1 MYIQQI
7 RNATIIVQYAG
18 KKFLVDPL
26 LADKGAYPP
35 FSAGI
40 REDMRNP
47 IIDLPMSVH
56 EIIKDLDAVILT
68 HLHLDHYDEIAKQ
81 VLPKGIKVF
90 VQNEQDAK
98 LVNNDGFQQVEVLAE
113 DTIFEGIRLI
123 KTQGEHG
130 RGEELLEIMG
140 QVCGIVFKH
149 ADEKTLYIA
158 GDTVWYDG
166 VRQEIDTHFP
176 EIIVVNAGDNT
187 IQDMGSLIMG
197 REDVYEVHNAA
208 PNATIIAIHMEA
220 VNHWTLSREELK
232 RFGEEKGFSSSLL
245 VPEDGESY
253 TF

>member
-1 MYIQQI
+1 
-7 RNATIIVQYAG
+7 
-18 KKFLVDPL
+18 
-26 LADKGAYPP
+26 
-35 FSAGI
+35 
-40 REDMRNP
+40 
-47 IIDLPMSVH
+47 MSVH

-166 VRQEIDTHFP
+166 VRQEIDTHSP